1 MFIRAECGV
10 TPGEMHKTVTAPVS
24 ETEHASIQNPSRT
37 TNLGTG
43 CVKQS
48 GACGLIIMHSSAC
61 ERCHRRKVRC
71 DKAAPKCSPCVRAN
85 VACEYSTSEHQIR
98 RRNIQKLERRIQL
111 LEQENA
117 SLSSQLRQ
125 NSASCHEDPP
135 SAAPFQERATPL
147 EPLQATPAVGSG
159 NGAVTEQVMHLSLIA
174 GGSDHFVGSASGIL
188 LANLLQT
195 CQEPSSATQPRPSWN
210 ANPSQGFQSPE
221 VLPARVPKNL
231 ARNLIQAYC
240 NHDYL
245 CYPFSSLEKLQQSF
259 DTVYSPT
266 AQSTASDEFIVDIV
280 LAIGTAQVHK
290 YNWSGVYD
298 AEIHYNRAMMKLGDV
313 MAQGGIVRLQAL
325 LFVCQYRMGSTSR
338 NTTASVWHL
347 IGVAA
352 RMCSEMGLH
361 RAMTYAQPE
370 SAHPSPDIQAQ
381 RVESMVMKQ
390 RCFWSLVALD
400 RVASIALGRPL
411 AIQLEDIDV
420 DLPDTSNSGLL
431 QNYPTPA
438 SPLDT
443 PDRLESTAIFIHI
456 VKYRIICGKILNA
469 LYRSPKRAQLNNSS
483 FEHSR
488 QELNEELESWHA
500 DAAQLPLAELDA
512 RGHNSSLKTSSFKSS
527 EWYSLLYHNAI
538 LMLYRPSPCLCD
550 ASTNSLS
557 LRKIFDSSR
566 EAIHLYASLH
576 RSKKL
581 NYSWITMHSVFNA
594 GLSYIYALRNHL
606 QAVQSSAMQSRP
618 SARLNPSPTSSQ
630 VVNDTRSCSKVLV
643 AVAERWD
650 AAKDCSDLFDRL
662 SDAVL
667 SDIFEA
673 SRIPPPIAH
682 HVETDDS
689 TSTLVRSATAETM
702 SPSLQLPGSYYD
714 VDASTQYAHIQ
725 VDDTFRDCFGDL
737 RDMALDEYHNDALSQ
752 LSQEWF
758 LGLGDNFLPTG

>member
-1 MFIRAECGV
+1 
-10 TPGEMHKTVTAPVS
+10 
-24 ETEHASIQNPSRT
+24 
-37 TNLGTG
+37 
-43 CVKQS
+43 
-48 GACGLIIMHSSAC
+48 MHSSAC

-85 VACEYSTSEHQIR
+85 VACEYSTSEHQVR
-98 RRNIQKLERRIQL
+98 RRNVQKLERRIQH
-111 LEQENA
+111 LELENA
-117 SLSSQLRQ
+117 SLSSKLRQ
-125 NSASCHEDPP
+125 NGASCREDPT
-135 SAAPFQERATPL
+135 SATPIQEHPTPL
-147 EPLQATPAVGSG
+147 EPLQATPTLGSG

-195 CQEPSSATQPRPSWN
+195 CQEPGSASQPRPNWN
-210 ANPSQGFQSPE
+210 TNPSQGIQSPE
-221 VLPARVPKNL
+221 ALPARPPKNL

-259 DTVYSPT
+259 DTVYNPT

-370 SAHPSPDIQAQ
+370 SAQQA
-381 RVESMVMKQ
+381 EFMVMKQ

-420 DLPDTSNSGLL
+420 DLPDISNSGLL

-443 PDRLESTAIFIHI
+443 PDHLESTTIFIHI
-456 VKYRIICGKILNA
+456 VKYRLICGKILNT

-483 FEHSR
+483 FEQSR
-488 QELNEELESWHA
+488 QNLNEELDSWKV

-512 RGHNSSLKTSSFKSS
+512 RGNSTFFKTSSFKSS

-557 LRKIFDSSR
+557 LQRIFDSSR
-566 EAIHLYASLH
+566 DAIHLYASLH

-606 QAVQSSAMQSRP
+606 QAVQSSVMQSRP
-618 SARLNPSPTSSQ
+618 SARLNPNPTSSQ

-650 AAKDCSDLFDRL
+650 AAKDCSDLFDKL

-667 SDIFEA
+667 SDIFET
-673 SRIPPPIAH
+673 SRMPPPTAQ

-689 TSTLVRSATAETM
+689 TSLVRSATTETT
-702 SPSLQLPGSYYD
+702 SPSLQLSGNYYD
-714 VDASTQYAHIQ
+714 VDTSTQYAHIQ

-758 LGLGDNFLPTG
+758 LGLGDTFLPTGMETAHIER